1 MELKQAI
8 TILKL
13 HNEWRRYNGFSITS
27 NMQNPKEIGIAID
40 TVVSHFETK
49 NTDNNCKACGIEIED
64 KPRYCDVCTC
74 RSNEAYKE

>member
-40 TVVSHFETK
+40 TVVKHFENK
-49 NTDNNCKACGIEIED
+49 
-64 KPRYCDVCTC
+64 
-74 RSNEAYKE
+74 